1 MKAHTGCL
9 KSRLL
14 VACSRCTNESP
25 QKSLF
30 FICMMCI
37 HHLFPIALTSFTAGL
52 CSSKP
57 SMWQTMRLALKSKRT
72 GYFLDRTFVW
82 HQLVP
87 GHDVCIVSLYA
98 VYEGQPETKT
108 IPITFSHL
116 EEAGWILTPT
126 SVWFPQ
132 RCCCAK
138 RAVSAII

>member
-1 MKAHTGCL
+1 MT
-9 KSRLL
+9 
-14 VACSRCTNESP
+14 
-25 QKSLF
+25 
-30 FICMMCI
+30 
-37 HHLFPIALTSFTAGL
+37 GL

-98 VYEGQPETKT
+98 VFEGLPETKT

-116 EEAGWILTPT
+116 EDAGNIVCFESLAPSGTNSLCSMLFIT
-126 SVWFPQ
+126 
-132 RCCCAK
+132 
-138 RAVSAII
+138 